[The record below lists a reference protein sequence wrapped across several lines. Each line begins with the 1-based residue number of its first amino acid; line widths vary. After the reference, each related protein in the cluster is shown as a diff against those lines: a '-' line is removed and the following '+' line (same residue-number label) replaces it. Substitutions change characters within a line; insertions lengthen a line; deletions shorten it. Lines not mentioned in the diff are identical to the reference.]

1 MTTIARDSYLEA
13 QVHTA
18 TPQRLRLM
26 LIEGA
31 QRQVRAAEAAWREG
45 RSDDTVS
52 ALIRARDI
60 VAELLSGI
68 RPDSTPLVQQTL
80 GIYAY
85 LYSALTEVQHS
96 GDAHA
101 LPGILRVLDE
111 ERQTWQAVCCELP
124 HRVEPLVD
132 AAPVEELA
140 PQRVAASMAPS
151 YAAVFA
157 PLDAGSESLSLEA

>member
-1 MTTIARDSYLEA
+1 MTTAARDSYLDT

-26 LIEGA
+26 LIEGV
-31 QRQVRAAEAAWREG
+31 QRQVRAAEGAWEDG
-45 RSDDTVS
+45 RPSDAIA

-96 GDAHA
+96 GDAHQLA
-101 LPGILRVLDE
+101 GIHRVLEE
-111 ERQTWQAVCCELP
+111 ERQTWQSVCTELP
-124 HRVEPLVD
+124 HRVEPMD
-132 AAPVEELA
+132 DNMQVEELA
-140 PQRVAASMAPS
+140 PQRVAAAMAPN
-151 YAAVFA
+151 YAAAFV
-157 PLDAGSESLSLEA
+157 PLATSPESLSLEA

>member
-1 MTTIARDSYLEA
+1 MTTTARNSYLDT

-26 LIEGA
+26 LIEGV
-31 QRQVRAAEAAWREG
+31 QRQVRAAESAWRDEG
-45 RSDDTVS
+45 SDEAIS
-52 ALIRARDI
+52 ALTRARDI

-68 RPDSTPLVQQTL
+68 RPDTTPLVQQTL

-96 GDAHA
+96 RDAHQLA
-101 LPGILRVLDE
+101 GILRVLEE

-124 HRVEPLVD
+124 HRVEASD
-132 AAPVEELA
+132 QAAPVEEVA
-140 PQRVAASMAPS
+140 PQRVAAAFEPS
-151 YAAVFA
+151 YASAFV
-157 PLDAGSESLSLEA
+157 PLATAAEGLSLEA